1 MKFFNMFPNID
12 SPKISRENVN
22 NEKENTNN
30 KVIFCTPFSLGPN
43 SKIKLIYPL
52 HRLLRIEI

>member
-1 MKFFNMFPNID
+1 MFPNID